1 MNNQNII
8 VLLNY
13 RYKNMV
19 KKKKKKDP
27 NDKTNKAMINMQEA

>member
-19 KKKKKKDP
+19 KKKKKDP